1 MREHLYD
8 LPLPIHITPSITSYV
23 HHTWCTV
30 LYLHFFWIFRN
41 YVYVF
46 FLQDFHFFHSCDF
59 ADLDIYFKV
68 GAVRYY
74 FMVDEQETAQV
85 PRWLRSRMDIETSAP
100 IGALK

>member
-1 MREHLYD
+1 ML
-8 LPLPIHITPSITSYV
+8 T
-23 HHTWCTV
+23 
-30 LYLHFFWIFRN
+30 FFFYKTFI
-41 YVYVF
+41 
-46 FLQDFHFFHSCDF
+46 SCDF

>member
-1 MREHLYD
+1 MF
-8 LPLPIHITPSITSYV
+8 T
-23 HHTWCTV
+23 
-30 LYLHFFWIFRN
+30 F
-41 YVYVF
+41 F